1 MKFFCHNMELSFE
14 IVNGLPPL
22 LTTVY
27 DLSSRG
33 ILCMYQY
40 QAQSKEFQGKTFP
53 EGSYTSASTLSQQM
67 YFSET

>member
-22 LTTVY
+22 LTTVH

-33 ILCMYQY
+33 ILYMPQY
-40 QAQSKEFQGKTFP
+40 
-53 EGSYTSASTLSQQM
+53 
-67 YFSET
+67 